1 MRFLEAPPMPFDNNE
16 SVHSRG
22 NLAQFSIPSAQV
34 KQTKPPALGTKF
46 LCEFLFDG
54 RTPARAMSD
63 AAMQLMLPSLGGP
76 GPIIELGAASDYY
89 KNFVP
94 PGQRYL
100 TSDLSSNCD
109 LRLDMTKLD
118 LKDDSVDALVS
129 VFALE
134 HLFSFHDVF
143 EECKRVLKPRGR
155 LLLVVPF
162 LYYYHAAP
170 DDFFRF
176 TSSALDRLLSP
187 LEILVRQPLG
197 SRGLLFSELLHE
209 KVNMGS
215 VKSTI
220 GRLALRCVALPFLA
234 SGLSSHDARY
244 AFAFAYLCEKG
255 RSA

>member
-1 MRFLEAPPMPFDNNE
+1 MPFAHND
-16 SVHSRG
+16 SVNSQG
-22 NLAQFSIPSAQV
+22 NLAQFLIPSAQV

-46 LCEFLFDG
+46 LFEFLLDG

-63 AAMQLMLPSLGGP
+63 AAMKLMLPSLGGP
-76 GPIIELGAASDYY
+76 GSIIELGAASDYY

-94 PGQRYL
+94 PDQRFL
-100 TSDLSSNCD
+100 TSDISNNCD

-118 LKDDSVDALVS
+118 LENNSVDALVS

-134 HLFSFHDVF
+134 HLYSFHEVF
-143 EECKRVLKPRGR
+143 EECKRVLKPSGR

-197 SRGLLFSELLHE
+197 NRGLLFSEFLHE

-215 VKSTI
+215 MKSTI
-220 GRLALRCVALPFLA
+220 ERLALRCVALPFLA
-234 SGLSSHDARY
+234 RGMSSHDARY
-244 AFAFAYLCEKG
+244 AFAFAYLCEKR
-255 RSA
+255 RSK